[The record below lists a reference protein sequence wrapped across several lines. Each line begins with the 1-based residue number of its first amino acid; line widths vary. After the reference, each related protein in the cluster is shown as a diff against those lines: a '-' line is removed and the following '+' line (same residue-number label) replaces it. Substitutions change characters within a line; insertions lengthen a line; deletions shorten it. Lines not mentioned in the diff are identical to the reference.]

1 MNEHQIER
9 LIEGFE
15 GLRAV
20 VLSLDRR
27 LGTLEE
33 KVEARF
39 YDTRPMME
47 VVVAKLDGIEER
59 IGGIEER
66 MTRLEARMGKLEE
79 RMDRLEERMD
89 RLEERIDR
97 LEVSFEQFRDE
108 TREQLAHISHQMEIL
123 TLDVMEVRAKQ
134 RSLDKRVTSLEN
146 PPVS

>member
-15 GLRAV
+15 GLKAV

-47 VVVAKLDGIEER
+47 VVVAKLDGLEER
-59 IGGIEER
+59 LGRLEER
-66 MTRLEARMGKLEE
+66 LGGLEERLGGLEARMI
-79 RMDRLEERMD
+79 RLEERMD
-89 RLEERIDR
+89 RLET
-97 LEVSFEQFRDE
+97 SFEQFREE
-108 TREQLAHISHQMEIL
+108 TREQLAHVNHQLEIL
-123 TLDVMEVRAKQ
+123 TLDVMDVRAKQ

-146 PPVS
+146 PSVS